1 MKALAII
8 RKYPPLMIIK
18 IKEKT
23 NPKPPPQQQKPSQ
36 KQFCPIWIRKNIF

>member
-23 NPKPPPQQQKPSQ
+23 KQKPPQQKPQ
-36 KQFCPIWIRKNIF
+36 QFCPIWIRKNIF

>member
-18 IKEKT
+18 IKEKI
-23 NPKPPPQQQKPSQ
+23 KQKPPQQKPQ
-36 KQFCPIWIRKNIF
+36 QFCPIWIRKNIF

>member
-23 NPKPPPQQQKPSQ
+23 KPKPPSGQGVEH
-36 KQFCPIWIRKNIF
+36 

>member
-23 NPKPPPQQQKPSQ
+23 KPPPQQKPPQ